1 MIIDLSNK
9 TAIVT
14 GSTRGI
20 GLAIA
25 TLLAKANANVVI
37 SGRSQEK
44 CDEISKT
51 LLPVG
56 SGKIIGISAD
66 VSCSDSAK
74 QLISS
79 AIEHFESIE
88 ILVNNAGITKDNLI
102 LRLTEDDFDQV
113 IKTNL
118 NSVFYTTK
126 AVIRPMLRKKY
137 GKIINISSVVG
148 LIGNPGQTNYAA
160 SKAGIFGLTKSTAK
174 EVGKKGITCNVI
186 APGFIKTDMI
196 ESLPED
202 HIDTIIQSVP
212 LARLGSPEDI
222 ANIVLFLASDLSN
235 YITGE
240 IITVDGGIQL

>member
-74 QLISS
+74 RLISS

>member
-1 MIIDLSNK
+1 MEINLKNK

-25 TLLAKANANVVI
+25 TELANSGANVII
-37 SGRSQEK
+37 SGRSQEQCNK
-44 CDEISKT
+44 AAENISKNA
-51 LLPVG
+51 
-56 SGKIIGISAD
+56 SGQIIGIAAD
-66 VSCSDSAK
+66 ISQSDSAK
-74 QLISS
+74 QLI
-79 AIEHFESIE
+79 ETSIKQFNNID

-102 LRLTEDDFDQV
+102 LRLSEDDFNSV
-113 IKTNL
+113 ITTNL

-126 AVIRPMLRKKY
+126 AVIRTMLKQKK

-148 LIGNPGQTNYAA
+148 LIGNPGQSNYAA
-160 SKAGIFGLTKSTAK
+160 SKSGIFGLTKSIAK
-174 EVGKKGITCNVI
+174 EVGKKGITCNAI
-186 APGFIKTDMI
+186 APGFINTDMI
-196 ESLPED
+196 DTLPKE
-202 HIDTIIQSVP
+202 HINNIIKSVP
-212 LARLGSPEDI
+212 LNRLGNVKDI